1 MVIVIMFVLVALGV
15 PVTFSLGIASLV
27 FFLIHDIPMV
37 TFAQSFLTATDN
49 FSLLCL
55 PFFILAGNLM
65 NTGGVTKRLFN
76 FCDALMGHVR
86 GGLSYVTVVSSA
98 IFSAISG
105 SALANAAGLGAMQIK
120 AMTDRGYPKNFS
132 TSVVTT
138 ASVMGPII
146 PPSILMVLYGITAGV
161 SIQRQFIGGIIPG
174 IIYALACC
182 VMCFYYSRKYNF
194 PKGDK
199 FSAKRVVVEFKDS
212 IWALLAPVII
222 LGGILSGIFTATES
236 GAVACVYVVFV
247 GIFVYKELTLKQ
259 VLECFLESAKTT
271 GSILLIAATAN
282 VLGFCMTYD
291 MIPQKVAAALTGSIS
306 NPIVMMLIFTLIYL
320 FLGCIMEGSAIILT
334 TVPIF
339 VGICNTMGIDLV
351 YFGVFVAVLLSV
363 ATVTPPVGT
372 VMFVI
377 CKKND
382 LTIGQYFKNMLPWF
396 GMIVGVCIIIAC
408 FPGVTTFLPKLLYG

>member
-1 MVIVIMFVLVALGV
+1 MVIVIMFILVALGV

-27 FFLIHDIPMV
+27 FFLQYDIPMV
-37 TFAQSFLTATDN
+37 TFAQSFLVAADN

-86 GGLSYVTVVSSA
+86 GGLAYVTVVSSA

-161 SIQRQFIGGIIPG
+161 SIQRQFIGGILPG
-174 IIYALACC
+174 IFYAICC
-182 VMCFYYSRKYNF
+182 CAMCWYYGKKYSF

-199 FSAKRVVVEFKDS
+199 FSMKRVWAEFKDS
-212 IWALLAPVII
+212 VWALLAPVII
-222 LGGILSGIFTATES
+222 LGGILTGVFTATES
-236 GAVACVYVVFV
+236 GAVACVYVVLV
-247 GIFVYKELTLKQ
+247 GLFVYKELSLKQ
-259 VLECFLESAKTT
+259 VLDCFLESAKTT

-306 NPIVMMLIFTLIYL
+306 NVTVMMLIFTLIYL

-339 VGICNTMGIDLV
+339 VGICRTMGIDLV
-351 YFGVFVAVLLSV
+351 YFGVFVSVLLSV

-396 GMIVGVCIIIAC
+396 GMILFVCVVIAC
-408 FPGVTTFLPKLLYG
+408 FPILTTLLPTLLYG

>member
-15 PVTFSLGIASLV
+15 PVTFSLGVASLV

-222 LGGILSGIFTATES
+222 LGGILTGIFTATES

>member
-1 MVIVIMFVLVALGV
+1 MENNKPKLFTLSAPSGCGKDAIIEEVCKRLPHVGLSVSCTTREPRFDKKKNRWEEEGV
-15 PVTFSLGIASLV
+15 
-27 FFLIHDIPMV
+27 DY
-37 TFAQSFLTATDN
+37 
-49 FSLLCL
+49 
-55 PFFILAGNLM
+55 FFIDDEAFAEKVRQGGFLEYARFADRWYGTPRAYVEELYAQGN
-65 NTGGVTKRLFN
+65 
-76 FCDALMGHVR
+76 DAVILN
-86 GGLSYVTVVSSA
+86 
-98 IFSAISG
+98 IE
-105 SALANAAGLGAMQIK
+105 NQGAMQIK

-161 SIQRQFIGGIIPG
+161 SIQRQFIGGILPG
-174 IIYALACC
+174 IFYAICC
-182 VMCFYYSRKYNF
+182 CAMCWYYGKKYSF

-199 FSAKRVVVEFKDS
+199 FSMKRVWSEFKDS
-212 IWALLAPVII
+212 VWALLAPVII
-222 LGGILSGIFTATES
+222 LGGILTGVFTATES
-236 GAVACVYVVFV
+236 GAVACVYVVLV
-247 GIFVYKELTLKQ
+247 GIFVYKELSLKQ
-259 VLECFLESAKTT
+259 VLDCFLESAKTT

-306 NPIVMMLIFTLIYL
+306 NVTVMMLIFTLIYL

-339 VGICNTMGIDLV
+339 VGICRTMGIDLV
-351 YFGVFVAVLLSV
+351 YFGVFVSVLLSV

-396 GMIVGVCIIIAC
+396 GMIIFVCVVIAC
-408 FPGVTTFLPKLLYG
+408 FPILTTLLPTLLYG

>member
-1 MVIVIMFVLVALGV
+1 
-15 PVTFSLGIASLV
+15 
-27 FFLIHDIPMV
+27 MV

-222 LGGILSGIFTATES
+222 LGGILTGIFTATES